1 MNSPKEFRAA
11 FYQAVV
17 DDDKGLL
24 PCDNKSC
31 EAGVSYEAIDYF
43 ANVAESTAEELFEE
57 LDRMSKRNTQLTLK
71 IERLANKPDSFREL
85 LKVKDKKIQ
94 DLQGKLAHA
103 NAVDEAYLEGIA
115 ACLDND
121 SKNLN
126 PYKRQEILCAV
137 WNSGYEAQSFL
148 DKLLEE
154 RDKAKRE
161 LEALRN
167 ELQSIHRG

>member
-1 MNSPKEFRAA
+1 MTSPKEFRAA

-17 DDDKGLL
+17 DDDEELL
-24 PCDNKSC
+24 PCDDELC
-31 EAGVSYEAIDYF
+31 EGGVSHQAIDYF
-43 ANVAESTAEELFEE
+43 ANVAESIAEELFEE
-57 LDRMSKRNTQLTLK
+57 LDRMSKRNSQLTLQ
-71 IERLANKPDSFREL
+71 IERLSNKPDSFREL
-85 LKVKDKKIQ
+85 LTVKDKKIQ

-126 PYKRQEILCAV
+126 PYKSYEILCAV

-154 RDKAKRE
+154 RDQAKRE

-167 ELQSIHRG
+167 ELQSTNNR